1 VLIKKKIFI
10 LKARDLGVKKHF
22 RKPFDKDDLRDAIR
36 EVIFTGD
43 SGVSNSLPKKRDNVN
58 GIIDRFVGELAVI
71 TIDGVISNFPK
82 EILPKEAEVGDVI
95 NIQVTL
101 LKS

>member
-1 VLIKKKIFI
+1 MLTFYQ
-10 LKARDLGVKKHF
+10 
-22 RKPFDKDDLRDAIR
+22 RK
-36 EVIFTGD
+36 
-43 SGVSNSLPKKRDNVN
+43 S

-71 TIDGVISNFPK
+71 KIDGVISNFPK
-82 EILPKEAEVGDVI
+82 EILPKEAEVGDFI